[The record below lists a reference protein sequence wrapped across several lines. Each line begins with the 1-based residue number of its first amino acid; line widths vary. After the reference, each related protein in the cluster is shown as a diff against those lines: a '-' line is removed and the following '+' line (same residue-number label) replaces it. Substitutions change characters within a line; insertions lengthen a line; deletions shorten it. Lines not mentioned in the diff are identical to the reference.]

1 MIHLVRK
8 VQFCAAHRLH
18 TDKLSIEENKRVYG
32 ICNNE
37 NGHGHNYELEVTIA
51 GEVDP
56 ITGMVMDLKELK
68 EIIEKEIVDKVD
80 HKNLN
85 FDVDFLEG
93 LVPTAEV
100 VTMKFWEIL
109 EDKIPHGKLY
119 RIRLWESSNNVVEF
133 YGN

>member
-1 MIHLVRK
+1 MIYLIRK

-18 TDKLSIEENKRVYG
+18 TNKLSTEENRRVYG

-51 GEVDP
+51 GEIDP

-68 EIIEKEIVDKVD
+68 EIIDREITDKVD

-85 FDVDFLEG
+85 IDVDFLEG
-93 LVPTAEV
+93 LVPTAEI

-109 EDKIPHGKLY
+109 QDKIPCGKLH
-119 RIRLWESSNNVVEF
+119 RIRLWESSNNVVEY
-133 YGN
+133 YGK

>member
-51 GEVDP
+51 GEIDP

-68 EIIEKEIVDKVD
+68 DIIEEEIVDKVD

-100 VTMKFWEIL
+100 VAMKFWEIL
-109 EDKIPHGKLY
+109 ESKIPHGRLY
-119 RIRLWESSNNVVEF
+119 RIRLWESSNNVVEY

>member
-1 MIHLVRK
+1 MIHLIRK

-18 TDKLSIEENKRVYG
+18 TNKLSLEENKRVYG

-51 GEVDP
+51 GEIDP

-68 EIIEKEIVDKVD
+68 NIIEEEITNKVD

-85 FDVDFLEG
+85 FDVDFLQG

-100 VTMKFWEIL
+100 VAMKFWEIL
-109 EDKIPHGKLY
+109 ENKIPHGKLY
-119 RIRLWESSNNVVEF
+119 RIRLWESRNNFVEF
-133 YGN
+133 YGS